1 VGCFC
6 VSITFTSEISADTED
21 FLLLHRIWTAGELE
35 NDSRTERTG
44 QGGMVVPRSLQK
56 NMVALRDAR
65 PGLKE
70 KYEKLPFE

>member
-1 VGCFC
+1 
-6 VSITFTSEISADTED
+6 
-21 FLLLHRIWTAGELE
+21 
-35 NDSRTERTG
+35 
-44 QGGMVVPRSLQK
+44 MVLPIALQK